1 MSAVEPLLAALEGAG
16 YQRTE
21 PRRLV
26 ATMVAQHDGHFTA
39 PELVRESRRRGLPV
53 GRATIFRALEVFLG
67 LGLVE
72 RLDLPDGEHAYVL
85 CEPAHH
91 HHVVCQRCGRT
102 TEVYD
107 LGLGSVVREVERRT
121 GYAIDS
127 HRVELFG
134 TCPSCQ
140 AQLAEG
146 ADRAGRVTAGQ

>member
-1 MSAVEPLLAALEGAG
+1 MTSVEPLLAVLDRAG

-26 ATMVAQHDGHFTA
+26 ATMIAQHDGHFTA

-53 GRATIFRALEVFLG
+53 GRATIFRALDVFLA

-72 RLDLPDGEHAYVL
+72 RLDLPDGEHAYVM
-85 CEPAHH
+85 CEPSHH

-102 TEVYD
+102 VEVD
-107 LGLGSVVREVERRT
+107 DRGLRAVVQEIEQRT

-134 TCPSCQ
+134 TCPACQ
-140 AQLAEG
+140 ALDTVLTA
-146 ADRAGRVTAGQ
+146 RAG

>member
-1 MSAVEPLLAALEGAG
+1 MTAVEPLLAALDGAG
-16 YQRTE
+16 YLRTE

-39 PELVRESRRRGLPV
+39 PQLVRESRRRGLPV
-53 GRATIFRALEVFLG
+53 GRATIFRALEVFLD

-72 RLDLPDGEHAYVL
+72 RLDMPDGEHAYVV

-102 TEVYD
+102 AEVD
-107 LGLGSVVREVERRT
+107 DRGLRAVVQEIEGRT

-140 AQLAEG
+140 AQDAV
-146 ADRAGRVTAGQ
+146 AAARAG